1 MSEDDKSLLGVF
13 MLLSAVVSALS
24 GLGAGI
30 TLLILAYPISGLIVL
45 GISFLLFI
53 VLGSLGGKLADG
65 PEESHACHVPNGTG
79 RSEGDSTVH

>member
-1 MSEDDKSLLGVF
+1 MSDEDKSLLGVF

-45 GISFLLFI
+45 GISFFLFI
-53 VLGSLGGKLADG
+53 VLGALGGKLAD
-65 PEESHACHVPNGTG
+65 EADEKHACSIPDRTG
-79 RSEGDSTVH
+79 SEGDSTVH

>member
-1 MSEDDKSLLGVF
+1 MSDDDKSLLGVF

-45 GISFLLFI
+45 GVSFFLFI
-53 VLGSLGGKLADG
+53 VLGALGGKLAD
-65 PEESHACHVPNGTG
+65 EADEKHDCTISG
-79 RSEGDSTVH
+79 RAGSEDDSTVH